1 MHVFVLAYE
10 VADIAQDVR
19 GRIRDRLHQGRALD
33 TAWVCA
39 LALTITRR
47 GRLVPAIDGLSYESE
62 QGMR

>member
-1 MHVFVLAYE
+1 MNLVQPLRRTFGAEYE
-10 VADIAQDVR
+10 TYCTNA
-19 GRIRDRLHQGRALD
+19 GRWIPH
-33 TAWVCA
+33 WVCP